1 MRSRSV
7 GGPPG
12 DAWLPNGVIVQV
24 GSESAH
30 SFLYGTSINGGAYGL
45 GTVFRFD
52 FTSGEYTLLHS
63 FTGGSD
69 RARKTQEP
77 TEPEACSMEPPL
89 AVGPAATELC
99 GKCQGHRSRYCTN
112 SASSPKCADGG
123 EPEVVFLPW
132 DAPGDIV
139 GTADSGGAKR
149 DRGDCELYTLS
160 GAVSRKRE
168 AWRARLI
175 EAAPVLWCVSDTT
188 CGARQ
193 HALALL
199 IVLWTGPAPAPRSL
213 RHFAIR

>member
-52 FTSGEYTLLHS
+52 FTSGEYTLLQAS
-63 FTGGSD
+63 PVGQT
-69 RARKTQEP
+69 EP
-77 TEPEACSMEPPL
+77 GKLRSLRSPEACSMEPPL
-89 AVGPAATELC
+89 AVGPTATELC
-99 GKCQGHRSRYCTN
+99 GNCQGHRSRYCTN

-199 IVLWTGPAPAPRSL
+199 IVLWTGPAPAPRIL